1 MSIQPRLIDCTM
13 TMHERTTPLFIQIAE
28 TIKGRIA
35 RHEYDPGSFLPSSK
49 ELAKEFNVSN
59 ITIRRV
65 TDVLA
70 QDGFIQPRRGMRA
83 QVAILDDEIVEIE
96 ITGDFRTWVNTA
108 IGKKFN
114 IKVEVLDRQM
124 IPCPKPVQDILAV
137 EYVERIKRVRKL
149 KNEPVSYFVT
159 YGPSRLLQ
167 KISNDQL
174 EKRTFI
180 DLYQDRCNI
189 ELKYMEQK
197 VQALKADLDLVSL
210 LNVDFGFPLFYVHNV
225 YFSNNDIPQA
235 VTQMYYRSDKYLY
248 AAKRL
253 I

>member
-1 MSIQPRLIDCTM
+1 MTDCAM
-13 TMHERTTPLFIQIAE
+13 TMQERTTPLFIQIAE

-35 RHEYDPGSFLPSSK
+35 RHEYDPGSLLPSSK
-49 ELAKEFNVSN
+49 DLAKEFNVSN
-59 ITIRRV
+59 ITIRHV
-65 TDVLA
+65 TDILA

-83 QVAILDDEIVEIE
+83 QVALQDDEFVEIE

-108 IGKKFN
+108 TGKKFN
-114 IKVEVLDRQM
+114 IKVEVLDRQV
-124 IPCPKPVQDILAV
+124 ISCPKPVHDILGV

-159 YGPSRLLQ
+159 YAPVHLLK

-180 DLYQDRCNI
+180 DLYQDKCNI
-189 ELKYMEQK
+189 ELKYMEQT
-197 VQALKADLDLVSL
+197 VQALKADLDLVSIL
-210 LNVDFGFPLFYVHNV
+210 DVDFGFPLFYVHNV
-225 YFSNNDIPQA
+225 YFSSTDIPQA
-235 VTQMYYRSDKYLY
+235 VTHMYYRSDKYLY
-248 AAKRL
+248 TAKRL